1 MGFLGG
7 LFSKKGDPLAA
18 LRAQV
23 EAKPNDPRL
32 AMDLANQLKAQ
43 GDLTGAHEY
52 ALRAAQAHIAAGFN
66 AKAVS
71 VLKSAAA
78 WGEPSTELLQALV
91 DVLIDLK
98 HKEDARGALSQLRRL
113 HVSAGNT
120 GELSRVDALLTELG
134 PAR

>member
-1 MGFLGG
+1 M
-7 LFSKKGDPLAA
+7 FSKKSDPLAA

-43 GDLTGAHEY
+43 GDLTGAHDS

-66 AKAVS
+66 ARAVS
-71 VLKSAAA
+71 VLKSAVA
-78 WGEPSTELLQALV
+78 WGQPPTELLQTLV
-91 DVLIDLK
+91 DVLIELK
-98 HKEDARGALSQLRRL
+98 HKEDARGTLTQLRRL

-120 GELSRVDALLTELG
+120 GELGRIDAQLTELG

>member
-1 MGFLGG
+1 M
-7 LFSKKGDPLAA
+7 FSKKSADPLAA

-32 AMDLANQLKAQ
+32 AMELANQLKAQ
-43 GDLTGAHEY
+43 GDLTGAHDS

-71 VLKSAAA
+71 VLKSAVA
-78 WGEPSTELLQALV
+78 WGQPSTELLQALV
-91 DVLIDLK
+91 NVLIELK
-98 HKEDARGALSQLRRL
+98 HNEDARGALSQLRKL

-120 GELSRVDALLTELG
+120 SELGRVDAQLTELG